1 VTVVGSVSAEPRR
14 RSGSGATSSDAAT
27 DLLRMEV
34 RRAGGRGVG
43 SPGRQSVSVAIGWGD
58 EVRDLRRRLLSDLRL
73 ATDNDD
79 SATGSED
86 EAQGSRTEEARA
98 TGD

>member
-1 VTVVGSVSAEPRR
+1 
-14 RSGSGATSSDAAT
+14 
-27 DLLRMEV
+27 MEV

-43 SPGRQSVSVAIGWGD
+43 SPGRQNVSVAIGWGD